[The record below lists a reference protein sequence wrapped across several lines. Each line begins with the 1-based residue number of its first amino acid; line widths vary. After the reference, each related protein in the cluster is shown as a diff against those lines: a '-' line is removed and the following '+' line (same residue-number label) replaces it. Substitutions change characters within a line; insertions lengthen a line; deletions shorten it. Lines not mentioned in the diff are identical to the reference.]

1 MAALGQEAL
10 ARDSPRHVTHPWVTP
25 RCPHQIPELDPSE
38 VDWHCVTGCD
48 TSATVSTLNV
58 RVDPGT
64 AAFLD
69 RLARESGR
77 SRSDVVREA
86 LEALREHGVRRPA
99 VPPAEAMAHLIGC
112 WDSGGKRLSERTGER
127 FAQLLREKSNGHH
140 ASRRRA
146 AGRSD

>member
-1 MAALGQEAL
+1 MSAL
-10 ARDSPRHVTHPWVTP
+10 S
-25 RCPHQIPELDPSE
+25 
-38 VDWHCVTGCD
+38 
-48 TSATVSTLNV
+48 V
-58 RVDPGT
+58 RVDPST

-77 SRSDVVREA
+77 NKSDVVREA
-86 LEALREHGVRRPA
+86 LEALRKRGARRAA

-140 ASRRRA
+140 ASRRRS

>member
-1 MAALGQEAL
+1 M
-10 ARDSPRHVTHPWVTP
+10 
-25 RCPHQIPELDPSE
+25 
-38 VDWHCVTGCD
+38 
-48 TSATVSTLNV
+48 SALNV
-58 RVDPGT
+58 RIDPST

-86 LEALREHGVRRPA
+86 LEALREQAVARA
-99 VPPAEAMAHLIGC
+99 TVPPAEAMADLIGC

-127 FAQLLREKSNGHH
+127 FAQLLREKSNSHH
-140 ASRRRA
+140 AGRRRS